1 MTFHDLDT
9 RFATVLIEA
18 AGDTLGN
25 LVSQSVVSMHQGL
38 NIFFVDEILTG
49 DPAFPSIP
57 GVSAAVPNPAYLDG
71 STASGVAISL
81 RDPLSVPPS
90 DRFLDPPAV
99 GQTLAHELGHA
110 LGLFHTSE
118 YDLTTHDIYEDT
130 PENDN
135 RYLMHADGTG
145 DIISPAQQRAIFS
158 HPAVRHAN

>member
-1 MTFHDLDT
+1 M
-9 RFATVLIEA
+9 
-18 AGDTLGN
+18 
-25 LVSQSVVSMHQGL
+25 
-38 NIFFVDEILTG
+38 
-49 DPAFPSIP
+49 
-57 GVSAAVPNPAYLDG
+57 
-71 STASGVAISL
+71 
-81 RDPLSVPPS
+81 PPS

-145 DIISPAQQRAIFS
+145 DVISPSQQKAIFS